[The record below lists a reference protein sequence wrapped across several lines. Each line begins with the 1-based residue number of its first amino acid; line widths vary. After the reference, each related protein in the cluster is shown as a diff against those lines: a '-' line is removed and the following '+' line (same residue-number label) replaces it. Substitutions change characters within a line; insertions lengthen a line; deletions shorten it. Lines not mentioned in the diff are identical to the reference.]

1 MDRQAIQERYGI
13 VGSSD
18 AIRKVI
24 DRARMVAKT
33 DISVLIQGE
42 SGVGKELIAEILHEL
57 SSRRHGPRI
66 IVNCGAIPEGLIES
80 ELFGAEKGAYT
91 GAVEKRSGYF
101 EDADGGT
108 IFLDEIGEMPQQAQV
123 RLLRVLESGQFSRVG
138 SSQQRS
144 TDVRVIAATNKD
156 LAQEVERGEFREDL
170 YYRLSTVIIRIPP
183 LRERTEDILP
193 IFDTYMHR
201 FAQKYDSARK
211 ALTDDARELLQRY
224 HWPGNVRELRN
235 VAEQAVVLM
244 RGDTLTADDL
254 RPQLKG
260 PEVSREKSLMPVRR
274 AGHQQQDQDSAS
286 EFREREM
293 IYRALWEIRVEMREL
308 KEEMQK
314 LRASSGSVAI
324 PRELAEQHDFSSEQ
338 GDYVII
344 DSSSS
349 GSDPDDEYFEDAAY
363 EIEQD
368 ENGSPGSPSPEPT
381 PGRTSTPSLAS
392 PRAEAGSGGLA
403 PAAGTEQA
411 DAERAR
417 AASAPGDLPTLEEAE
432 QELIK
437 QALRQF
443 EGNRRQTS
451 KALGISERTL
461 YRKLKNI
468 DEEEL

>member
-18 AIRKVI
+18 AIRNVI
-24 DRARMVAKT
+24 DRARMVART

-156 LAQEVERGEFREDL
+156 LATEVERGEFREDL

-183 LRERTEDILP
+183 LRERQEDIMP

-201 FAQKYDSARK
+201 FAQKYDTSRKELTEDARK
-211 ALTDDARELLQRY
+211 LLLQYR
-224 HWPGNVRELRN
+224 WPGNVRELRN
-235 VAEQAVVLM
+235 VAEQVVVLL
-244 RGDTLTADDL
+244 RSDTVTADDL

-260 PEVSREKSLMPVRR
+260 PDARREQSLMPVRQAEQER
-274 AGHQQQDQDSAS
+274 RDTDGAS

-293 IYRALWEIRVEMREL
+293 LYRALWEIRVEMREL

-314 LRASSGSVAI
+314 LQASSGSVAI
-324 PRELAEQHDFSSEQ
+324 PRKLAEQHDFSGEQ

-344 DSSSS
+344 DSASTRAR
-349 GSDPDDEYFEDAAY
+349 DDDDYVEDAAY

-368 ENGSPGSPSPEPT
+368 DNGINGSAP
-381 PGRTSTPSLAS
+381 R
-392 PRAEAGSGGLA
+392 RAEVHHPSGGAVASGHDRALES
-403 PAAGTEQA
+403 AAQP
-411 DAERAR
+411 
-417 AASAPGDLPTLEEAE
+417 ASADGSYNDDLLPTLEDAE

-437 QALRQF
+437 KALRKF
-443 EGNRRQTS
+443 EGNRRQTA

-461 YRKLKNI
+461 YRKLKDI

>member
-156 LAQEVERGEFREDL
+156 LAKEVERGEFREDL

-244 RGDTLTADDL
+244 RGDTLSAEDL

-260 PEVSREKSLMPVRR
+260 PEASREKSLMPVRR
-274 AGHQQQDQDSAS
+274 KAQQEQQGQDGAS

-314 LRASSGSVAI
+314 LRSSSGSVAI
-324 PRELAEQHDFSSEQ
+324 PRKLAEQHDFSSEQ

-344 DSSSS
+344 DSSAS
-349 GSDPDDEYFEDAAY
+349 GPDRDDEYFEDAAY

-368 ENGSPGSPSPEPT
+368 ENGVNGAPPPAPA
-381 PGRTSTPSLAS
+381 GRASSRSLAPS
-392 PRAEAGSGGLA
+392 EDDDAAGRGAAPSAGAAAEAA
-403 PAAGTEQA
+403 P
-411 DAERAR
+411 D
-417 AASAPGDLPTLEEAE
+417 PDDLPTLEEAE

-437 QALRQF
+437 RALRQF

-451 KALGISERTL
+451 RALGISERTL
-461 YRKLKNI
+461 YRKLKTI
-468 DEEEL
+468 DEEDL

>member
-156 LAQEVERGEFREDL
+156 LAKEVERGEFREDL

-193 IFDTYMHR
+193 IFDTYMHQ
-201 FAQKYDSARK
+201 FTQKYDSARK

-260 PEVSREKSLMPVRR
+260 PEASREKSLMPVRR
-274 AGHQQQDQDSAS
+274 KAQQEQQGPDGAS

-314 LRASSGSVAI
+314 LRSSSGSVAI
-324 PRELAEQHDFSSEQ
+324 PRKLAEQHDFSSEQ

-368 ENGSPGSPSPEPT
+368 ENGVNGAPPP
-381 PGRTSTPSLAS
+381 
-392 PRAEAGSGGLA
+392 A
-403 PAAGTEQA
+403 PAAGRASSRSLAPSQGDAAAGRGAEPSAGAAA
-411 DAERAR
+411 DAP
-417 AASAPGDLPTLEEAE
+417 SDPDDLPTLEEAE

-437 QALRQF
+437 RALRQF

-451 KALGISERTL
+451 RALGISERTL
-461 YRKLKNI
+461 YRKLKTI
-468 DEEEL
+468 DEEDL

>member
-156 LAQEVERGEFREDL
+156 LAKEVEHGEFREDL

-244 RGDTLTADDL
+244 RGDTLSAEDL

-260 PEVSREKSLMPVRR
+260 PEASREKSLMPVRR
-274 AGHQQQDQDSAS
+274 KAQQEQQGQDGAS

-314 LRASSGSVAI
+314 LRSSSGSVAI
-324 PRELAEQHDFSSEQ
+324 PRKLAEQHDFSSEQ

-368 ENGSPGSPSPEPT
+368 ENGVNGAPPSAPAGRASSRSLAPSPDDEAA
-381 PGRTSTPSLAS
+381 GHGAAPSGGAA
-392 PRAEAGSGGLA
+392 AEA
-403 PAAGTEQA
+403 
-411 DAERAR
+411 AR
-417 AASAPGDLPTLEEAE
+417 DPDDLPTLEEAE

-437 QALRQF
+437 RALRQF

-451 KALGISERTL
+451 RALGISERTL
-461 YRKLKNI
+461 YRKLKTI
-468 DEEEL
+468 DEEGL